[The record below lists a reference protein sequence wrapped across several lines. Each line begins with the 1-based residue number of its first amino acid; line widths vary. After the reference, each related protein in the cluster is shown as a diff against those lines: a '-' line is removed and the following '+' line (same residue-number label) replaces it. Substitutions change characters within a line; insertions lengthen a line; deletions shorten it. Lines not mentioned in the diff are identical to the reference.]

1 MSHSTQKRGFTLIEL
16 LVVIAIIAILAAI
29 LFPVFAQARSKARQ
43 VSGLSNAKQ
52 VALGILMYAQDYD
65 ETFPRAGWECQTNA
79 DDPSIPVG
87 GRNPCGGTNWQNVIY
102 PYTKNA
108 GIYKSPGDSSNPDWN
123 WGGDSDDFRFN
134 DGNFSLLINDLLSH
148 TMGTT
153 AAGYANPGGTAAAGG
168 QDHFATGLSLAGV
181 NAPSDTILIM
191 EGHCGWNKTPSVG
204 LTAAEATLYNG
215 TNVLTTPALKNSRFY
230 KEQTMS
236 GQATGLIAGANYGD
250 WAFIKGA
257 PFYNGGGNV
266 AFTDGHAKWYKTV
279 DSSGKPIVCATLPWT
294 KHIDPQQRKADKNS
308 CNDPANPLPSTSA
321 VGNWN

>member
-65 ETFPRAGWECQTNA
+65 EQYPKAGWDCQLTGDHPSLGPNVRNA
-79 DDPSIPVG
+79 
-87 GRNPCGGTNWQNVIY
+87 CGGTNWQNVIY

-123 WGGDSDDFRFN
+123 WAGDGDDFRFN

-148 TMGTT
+148 QMPTT
-153 AAGYANPGGTAAAGG
+153 SAGYAIAGDGPPGSG
-168 QDHFATGLSLAGV
+168 QDHTAIGLSMAAV
-181 NAPSDTILIM
+181 NSPSDTILIM
-191 EGHCGWNKTPSVG
+191 EGHCGWNKNPSGG
-204 LTAAEATLYNG
+204 LTTAEATLYDG
-215 TNVLTTPALKNSRFY
+215 RNVVTTPALKNSRFF

-236 GQATGLIAGANYGD
+236 GQATGLIAGANYGN
-250 WAFIKGA
+250 WAYIKGA

-294 KHIDPQQRKADKNS
+294 KHVDPAQRNMNLNS
-308 CNDPANPLPSTSA
+308 CNDPANPLPSTGA
-321 VGNWN
+321 TGNWN